1 MQDYLI
7 YSVEDDLEISNLINI
22 ALTKFGFP
30 VKSFEDGE
38 SFLREFENK
47 KPNLILL
54 DIMLPGIQGD
64 EILRLIRSKHE
75 NNNIPIIVLSAKA
88 MIDDKVAGL
97 NDGADDYIGKPFS
110 VKELISRINVRYRKH
125 LASRFMIKIGPFTLD
140 QEHEILYK
148 YNSEVELT
156 KNEFKLL
163 KYLFLKHG
171 NVVTREEL
179 FQEVWG
185 HDVKSDSRTIDMHI
199 KSLRE
204 KIGDIDKTFIHSIY
218 GAGYKI
224 D

>member
-1 MQDYLI
+1 M
-7 YSVEDDLEISNLINI
+7 
-22 ALTKFGFP
+22 
-30 VKSFEDGE
+30 
-38 SFLREFENK
+38 
-47 KPNLILL
+47 
-54 DIMLPGIQGD
+54 
-64 EILRLIRSKHE
+64 
-75 NNNIPIIVLSAKA
+75 
-88 MIDDKVAGL
+88 
-97 NDGADDYIGKPFS
+97 
-110 VKELISRINVRYRKH
+110 
-125 LASRFMIKIGPFTLD
+125 D